1 MDMYDIQNDYGYAY
15 DGEGCYDYESESDY
29 ESDYEESYAGNDDT
43 WENRDCEYDSFLS
56 RTCVSEKPSLDKV
69 CGGMTVL
76 AKSRRGAEPKPVQ
89 LTAKT
94 SSFKT
99 MMEAKFAAADK
110 AKKEAAENELADR
123 LAEQREAEEK
133 MKEELRLRAV
143 VAHLPTES
151 RAAKERRLKK
161 EAEEKAK
168 ADAKAA
174 KEKVWKE
181 TTFGH
186 RRNGG
191 GKSRGR
197 YAAEVDAK
205 VVAER
210 RAERRKAAAMNR
222 KMELDSDARR
232 RVVVP
237 TVVKFEKPVIDE
249 KVGEDEAR
257 MAWVAAGKESD
268 EFSMTEATKLVEEEE
283 ERAEAAAMSE
293 VVGLVASKIVEDK
306 TTKMERVIAEKAA
319 AEVEKK
325 AAEKKAAEEAWTE
338 VKRSSGKKDLVLKM
352 GQASHRERKVKVD
365 TRAVAHEKLSDKK
378 EMEKTLTKT
387 RMCKSVEMGTV
398 CRHGVRCRFAHSL
411 DELVVAPCVFG
422 MECRRV
428 ERVGGCYKNC
438 GDRVC
443 NFIHPGEERDA
454 FYLRTGLKKPTS
466 VKVAPPVKAA
476 PPVKTARG
484 WDMSK
489 LNAPLV
495 PAKVE
500 VAVPIPG
507 DGWTTVQ
514 RRSPAPKVVGER
526 VVRLCESVAKGI
538 PCRHGANCRFS
549 HNAKVTPTKVT
560 PTKVTPTKVAPTKV
574 APTKRVV
581 PVCESVV
588 KGVPCRHGVRCRFVH
603 PTPATSP
610 PVAPKSVVEEETV
623 VRVPKEMFLQAM
635 EMAVKSG
642 KTNIRVEI
650 IGS

>member
-29 ESDYEESYAGNDDT
+29 ESDYGEESYADNDDT
-43 WENRDCEYDSFLS
+43 WENRDYEYDSFLS

-69 CGGMTVL
+69 CGGGLSVL
-76 AKSRRGAEPKPVQ
+76 AKSRKGADPKPVQ
-89 LTAKT
+89 LAAKT

-110 AKKEAAENELADR
+110 AKKEAAEKELADR

-133 MKEELRLRAV
+133 MKEELRLKAV

-168 ADAKAA
+168 AYAKAA
-174 KEKVWKE
+174 KEKAWKE
-181 TTFGH
+181 TSFGH

-210 RAERRKAAAMNR
+210 RAERRKAAVMNR

-237 TVVKFEKPVIDE
+237 TVVKFEKPVIVE

-257 MAWVAAGKESD
+257 VAWVAAGKDSE
-268 EFSMTEATKLVEEEE
+268 EFSMAEATKLVEEEE
-283 ERAEAAAMSE
+283 NRAEAEAMAE
-293 VVGLVASKIVEDK
+293 VVGMVASKIVEDK
-306 TTKMERVIAEKAA
+306 TTKMERIIAEKAV

-365 TRAVAHEKLSDKK
+365 TRTVAHEKLSDKK
-378 EMEKTLTKT
+378 EMEKVLTKT

-411 DELVVAPCVFG
+411 DELVACQCVFG

-443 NFIHPGEERDA
+443 NFIHPGEERAA
-454 FYLRTGLKKPTS
+454 FYLRTGLKKPT
-466 VKVAPPVKAA
+466 PVKAA
-476 PPVKTARG
+476 PPVKTTRG

-489 LNAPLV
+489 LNV
-495 PAKVE
+495 PPVPSKVE
-500 VAVPIPG
+500 VVARFRGVLLH
-507 DGWTTVQ
+507 
-514 RRSPAPKVVGER
+514 RRW
-526 VVRLCESVAKGI
+526 L
-538 PCRHGANCRFS
+538 
-549 HNAKVTPTKVT
+549 
-560 PTKVTPTKVAPTKV
+560 
-574 APTKRVV
+574 
-581 PVCESVV
+581 V
-588 KGVPCRHGVRCRFVH
+588 KGWFGYV
-603 PTPATSP
+603 S
-610 PVAPKSVVEEETV
+610 
-623 VRVPKEMFLQAM
+623 QW
-635 EMAVKSG
+635 
-642 KTNIRVEI
+642 
-650 IGS
+650 

>member
-1 MDMYDIQNDYGYAY
+1 MEMYDTQNEYAY
-15 DGEGCYDYESESDY
+15 DGEGCYDYESSDY
-29 ESDYEESYAGNDDT
+29 ESECGYESHGYDEDAWG
-43 WENRDCEYDSFLS
+43 NRDDEYDSVLS
-56 RTCVSEKPSLDKV
+56 RTCVSEKPSLDKAI
-69 CGGMTVL
+69 GGMTLLV
-76 AKSRRGAEPKPVQ
+76 KPKPVQ
-89 LTAKT
+89 LAAKT

-110 AKKEAAENELADR
+110 AKKEAADKELADR

-210 RAERRKAAAMNR
+210 RKERRKEAAMNR
-222 KMELDSDARR
+222 KMELESDARS

-237 TVVKFEKPVIDE
+237 TVVKFGKPVIVE
-249 KVGEDEAR
+249 KVGENEAR
-257 MAWVAAGKESD
+257 MAWAAAGKNSE
-268 EFSMTEATKLVEEEE
+268 EFSLVEATKLVEVEEG
-283 ERAEAAAMSE
+283 RAEAEAMAE
-293 VVGLVASKIVEDK
+293 VVELVASKITEDK
-306 TTKMERVIAEKAA
+306 TTKMERIIAEQEK
-319 AEVEKK
+319 EKVEK
-325 AAEKKAAEEAWTE
+325 AVAEKKAVEEAWTE
-338 VKRSSGKKDLVLKM
+338 VKRVSGKKGLVLKM
-352 GQASHRERKVKVD
+352 GQASHKVKVD

-422 MECRRV
+422 VECRRV
-428 ERVGGCYKNC
+428 ECVGGCYKNC

-443 NFIHPGEERDA
+443 NFLHPGEERDA
-454 FYLRTGLKKPTS
+454 FYLRTGLKKPTPVKAVTP
-466 VKVAPPVKAA
+466 VKVTPPVK
-476 PPVKTARG
+476 VTKG

-489 LNAPLV
+489 LNAPG
-495 PAKVE
+495 E
-500 VAVPIPG
+500 
-507 DGWTTVQ
+507 GWSRVVKS
-514 RRSPAPKVVGER
+514 SPQPKVVGEK
-526 VVRLCESVAKGI
+526 VVRL
-538 PCRHGANCRFS
+538 
-549 HNAKVTPTKVT
+549 
-560 PTKVTPTKVAPTKV
+560 
-574 APTKRVV
+574 
-581 PVCESVV
+581 CESVV
-588 KGVPCRHGVRCRFVH
+588 KGVPCRHGAKCRFSH
-603 PTPATSP
+603 SP
-610 PVAPKSVVEEETV
+610 PKEEETV
-623 VRVPKEMFLQAM
+623 LRVPKEMFLQAM
-635 EMAVKSG
+635 EIAMKSG

-650 IGS
+650 I